1 MTPISE
7 YIDTI
12 RVVYPSLVTAAAL
25 GVSGGMVGTFVLL
38 RREALLTLAMPQVV
52 AVGAALGMAFPIQS
66 LPTEWRTLAP
76 ALVAVIIAVLLLAWS
91 KRRGAGN
98 WLLPAL
104 YIGGLSLSFLI
115 IAHSGEHVIEMQ
127 NMFTGM
133 DVTMT
138 PRQMMITS
146 PLLLA
151 TAALCAILWRRW
163 LLLAQAPAVAEAAGR
178 HTNRWETLFLC
189 ILAVILLMGTS
200 SLGAVMVIAM
210 LFLPAA
216 TALPWASRIPTAL
229 LFSMILSLIF
239 LCAGLI
245 LSIEFALPLSQSVG
259 GVGFCCLV
267 ISHAAARVLK

>member
-1 MTPISE
+1 MTPLSE
-7 YIDTI
+7 YFDTI

-25 GVSGGMVGTFVLL
+25 GVGGGIVGVFVLL

-52 AVGAALGMAFPIQS
+52 AVGAAIGLRMGWPS
-66 LPTEWRTLAP
+66 LPP
-76 ALVAVIIAVLLLAWS
+76 ALGAVILAVLLLAWS
-91 KRRGAGN
+91 KRQREGN

-115 IAHSGEHVIEMQ
+115 IAHSGEHVMEMQ
-127 NMFTGM
+127 NLFTGM

-138 PRQMMITS
+138 PQQMMITS
-146 PLLLA
+146 PILLA
-151 TAALCAILWRRW
+151 TGVLCALLWRRW
-163 LLLAQAPAVAEAAGR
+163 LLFAQAPAVAEAAGR

-216 TALPWASRIPTAL
+216 TALPWARRIPAAL
-229 LFSMILSLIF
+229 LLAMVLSLIF
-239 LCAGLI
+239 LVAGLI

-259 GVGFCCLV
+259 GVGFLCLV
-267 ISHAAARVLK
+267 ISHAAARAWRA